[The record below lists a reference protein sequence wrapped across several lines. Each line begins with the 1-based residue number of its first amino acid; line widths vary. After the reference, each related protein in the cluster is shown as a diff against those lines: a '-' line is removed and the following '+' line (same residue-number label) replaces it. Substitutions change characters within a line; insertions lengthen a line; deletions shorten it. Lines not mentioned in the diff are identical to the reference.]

1 MISIYWPLI
10 RSIQSGRCSMMS
22 DTSASTQSIILSAG
36 NLQGWQSSSR
46 GCWMKLWKAKD
57 AKALSNTT
65 TTTATAAA
73 TTTTTTS
80 LMFGG
85 FNPSE
90 NTCQWKS
97 SQIGNK
103 GLSFNHIQYM
113 YGTICNLGG
122 PFGPG
127 DIAAKFIHRL
137 KRSTIEWTP
146 KNVTCPVGA
155 PMDWDQAVSS
165 WAFGLLYHQHREQR
179 PTCRAWLLEQKKK
192 SLQEPKKKAII
203 QGRRSWVLST

>member
-1 MISIYWPLI
+1 M
-10 RSIQSGRCSMMS
+10 
-22 DTSASTQSIILSAG
+22 
-36 NLQGWQSSSR
+36 
-46 GCWMKLWKAKD
+46 
-57 AKALSNTT
+57 
-65 TTTATAAA
+65 
-73 TTTTTTS
+73 S

-90 NTCQWKS
+90 NTCHWKS

-113 YGTICNLGG
+113 YGTICNLGM

-137 KRSTIEWTP
+137 KRITIEWTP

-179 PTCRAWLLEQKKK
+179 PTCRAWLLEQKKG
-192 SLQEPKKKAII
+192 EPAGTKEEGHHPRPPQLGFKHLIAMVI
-203 QGRRSWVLST
+203 RARFETS

>member
-10 RSIQSGRCSMMS
+10 RSIQSGRCSKMS

-65 TTTATAAA
+65 TTCHWCL
-73 TTTTTTS
+73 S
-80 LMFGG
+80 LVVSIHLKILVIG
-85 FNPSE
+85 
-90 NTCQWKS
+90 KS

-103 GLSFNHIQYM
+103 GLSFNHIQHM
-113 YGTICNLGG
+113 YGTICNFGG

-127 DIAAKFIHRL
+127 DR
-137 KRSTIEWTP
+137 
-146 KNVTCPVGA
+146 GA
-155 PMDWDQAVSS
+155 QSDWDQAVSS

-179 PTCRAWLLEQKKK
+179 PTCRAGTKEEGHHPR
-192 SLQEPKKKAII
+192 SSKAAAV
-203 QGRRSWVLST
+203 GF